1 MFTGIVTAQGTVRRV
16 DLLDDARRMEI
27 EAEPGFLEDA
37 AAGTSI
43 AIDGV
48 CTTVV
53 HREDDRFTIEAI
65 GTTLSR
71 TTFGEY
77 DVGRRVNLEQALGLG
92 ERLGGHLVQ
101 GHVDGVGEVLS
112 VERTGEH
119 VLVDVSLPPDV
130 AEVTVLHGSVAID
143 GVSLTVNAL
152 PAPDRAQVA
161 LIPYTWDHTNM
172 SRLQPGSRVNLE
184 GDMLGRFVV
193 HYLKLRGGETV

>member
-16 DLLDDARRMEI
+16 DVLDDARRMEI

-53 HREDDRFTIEAI
+53 RRDDDRFTIEAI

-130 AEVTVLHGSVAID
+130 AEVTVLHGSIAID

-172 SRLQPGSRVNLE
+172 SRLRPGSRVNLE

>member
-1 MFTGIVTAQGTVRRV
+1 MFTGIVTAQGTVTRV
-16 DLLDDARRMEI
+16 DVLDDARRMEI
-27 EAEPGFLEDA
+27 EAEAGFLGDA
-37 AAGTSI
+37 AHGASI

-53 HREDDRFTIEAI
+53 RRDGDRFTVEAI

-71 TTFGEY
+71 TTFGEFEA
-77 DVGRRVNLEQALGLG
+77 GRRVNLEQALGLG

-101 GHVDGVGEVLS
+101 GHVDGVGRVLA

-119 VLVDVSLPPDV
+119 VLLDVSLPPDV
-130 AEVTVLHGSVAID
+130 AEVTVLHGSIAID

-152 PAPDRAQVA
+152 PGPGRAQVA
-161 LIPYTWDHTNM
+161 LIPYTWEHTNM
-172 SRLQPGSRVNLE
+172 SRLEVGARVNLE

-193 HYLKLRGGETV
+193 HYLKLRGGESV